1 MEPVTL
7 QADGLRLVSWEPRHL
22 PDLQLMYDDPLVER
36 YLVMPL
42 PWSDYQRD
50 RFLDLCARQWRAD
63 NPRWA
68 VVEADGTLV
77 ASVAL
82 THAYSRE
89 VSITY
94 LVAPWAR
101 GKGVAQRAIRAA
113 SRFAF
118 DNMGMHRVA
127 WDAIVGNHA
136 SRLAAIRVGFTVE
149 GISRNGVN
157 QRGASRDCWVG
168 GVVPGELRESD
179 DPPPDYGVLKTQA
192 AFFMG
197 ERPALESEAEGL
209 RLRPLR
215 GGDLDDL
222 AAACADEETQRWTT
236 VPRDYTREDAEKFF
250 SLSAERWKRGT
261 HVLYVLADSED
272 RFSGSVE
279 LMLEGRPPGD
289 AEIGF
294 HTAPWARGRGWMTA
308 AVRCLADLGFE
319 RLALERIEWNATVG
333 NEASRR
339 VAEKAGFVIEGTK
352 RRIWHGPGERVD
364 SWTGSLLG

>member
-7 QADGLRLVSWEPRHL
+7 QAEGLRLVSWEPRHL

-42 PWSDYQRD
+42 PWSRHFRD

-68 VVEADGTLV
+68 VVEPDGTLV
-77 ASVAL
+77 ASVSL

-101 GKGVAQRAIRAA
+101 GRGVAQRAIRAA

-136 SRLAAIRVGFTVE
+136 SRLAAIRAGFTIE
-149 GISRNGVN
+149 GISRNGVD
-157 QRGASRDCWVG
+157 QRGVSRDCWVG
-168 GVVPGELRESD
+168 GLIPGDLRESD
-179 DPPPDYGVLKTQA
+179 DPPPDYGIIKTQA

-197 ERPALESEAEGL
+197 EQPELETEAEGL

-215 GGDLDDL
+215 EEDLDDV
-222 AAACADEETQRWTT
+222 AAGCADPETQRWTT
-236 VPRDYTREDAEKFF
+236 VPRNYTRENAEAF
-250 SLSAERWKRGT
+250 AELVAQRWARGDSI
-261 HVLYVLADSED
+261 LYVLADADD
-272 RFSGSVE
+272 RYCGNIA
-279 LMLEGRPPGD
+279 LDIRAPGD

-294 HTAPWARGRGWMTA
+294 QTAPWARGRGWMTA
-308 AVRCLADLGFE
+308 AVRRLTALGFE
-319 RLALERIEWNATVG
+319 RLALERIDWRAVVG
-333 NEASRR
+333 NDASRR
-339 VAEKAGFVIEGTK
+339 IAEKAGFTMEGTK
-352 RRIWHGPGERVD
+352 RRIRHGTGERVD
-364 SWTGSLLG
+364 CWTGSLLG